1 MSALYGKQDSLLE
14 TGRFFRFLRQAHDA
28 EVADVRKL
36 GEDDYELMGRG
47 IESAPAVAASS
58 PARCG
63 AFEGRPAAL
72 APVAD
77 GAAVRGGMRFR
88 RGARLGSASAVIPMI
103 GVVSLEE
110 EAVAAPV
117 KKAKSGR
124 KKSVKAA
131 SADPVAAVA
140 ETPPKKK
147 AASRA
152 KPRKKAAEE

>member
-1 MSALYGKQDSLLE
+1 
-14 TGRFFRFLRQAHDA
+14 
-28 EVADVRKL
+28 
-36 GEDDYELMGRG
+36 
-47 IESAPAVAASS
+47 
-58 PARCG
+58 
-63 AFEGRPAAL
+63 
-72 APVAD
+72 
-77 GAAVRGGMRFR
+77 MRFR
-88 RGARLGSASAVIPMI
+88 RGARLGSASTVIPMI

-110 EAVAAPV
+110 EAVAAPM

-124 KKSVKAA
+124 KKSVKAP